1 MVDEIRMV
9 YNATKSSL
17 NKVVYAPWFR
27 ILAVES
33 HLIVVE
39 GGIYMADC
47 GVEEMILN
55 LMIEPTLR
63 PHAGIT

>member
-1 MVDEIRMV
+1 M
-9 YNATKSSL
+9 
-17 NKVVYAPWFR
+17 
-27 ILAVES
+27 ES

-63 PHAGIT
+63 PHAGTT